1 MKRYRIGVCALAI
14 VSVLLIGGCSK
25 SDSDGGS
32 ASTTAA
38 NGGVKTTE
46 PAGKVTT
53 VNIEVGDTK
62 GVDGPMTMTVDP
74 ASVPA
79 GKVKFVVKNTGTIE
93 HEVIVLKTD
102 TPYDQL
108 AVNADG
114 KVSEADSVGEVS
126 EFAAGTTS
134 SVTLDLKAGKYALVC
149 NVKDHYKMGMRA
161 PFTVT

>member
-108 AVNADG
+108 AINADG
-114 KVSEADSVGEVS
+114 KVSEADSVGMAE
-126 EFAAGTTS
+126 EHTNCTCT
-134 SVTLDLKAGKYALVC
+134 VTLVELQTVGTALSQMLY
-149 NVKDHYKMGMRA
+149 VKLTG
-161 PFTVT
+161 PL